1 MSRRRQPDI
10 DELLDRAFEAISEG
24 DRETATRLAGQ
35 VLAVDQN
42 NADAEDLLAAPV
54 DQGEIRRLTIM
65 FADVVDSTVLSTRVE
80 PEVYRTVVGRYQS
93 LVSTAVKRYEGHIA
107 STKGDGLLAV
117 FGHPIAHENDVQ
129 RAVQAGLDITR
140 DVARLNEQARR
151 KFGVGVQVR
160 VGIHRGV
167 VYLDIMQDDV
177 YGFAANFTARISGLA
192 DPNTVAVSEAVARL
206 IGQLFELE
214 ERPPR
219 TVKGVDGPV
228 PYYLVLAE
236 RSVTTYPLGPLI
248 GRQEE
253 LAHLETTWPLAAAG
267 ALSTPGVVLRG
278 EAGIGK
284 SRLAGAT
291 AALARDT
298 GAIIL
303 ELSGSPLHTDVG
315 LHPVRRLLERRC
327 GIERTSY
334 AAERLRYLGAELERV
349 GLDPAELIPLLAP
362 VLGIA
367 PESGYV
373 PVDAD
378 GRILFENI
386 ISAVEKY
393 LRACMS
399 SGPALV
405 LAEDMHWFD
414 EDTIEVVQALL
425 NTHTGSELILMTGRD
440 EAPLPGG
447 ELVTEFR
454 LSPLTAEETDE
465 LIVALHPGITA
476 SSRKAVR
483 HRCDGVPLFIEEI
496 VAKVK
501 AERSAAEP
509 ERVPD
514 TLYEALFARLQ
525 STKEASQVIEA
536 AATIGSHADS
546 GLLRSVVKLSEPR
559 LDAVIGQLID
569 GRILEA
575 EGNGWRF
582 RHELLREVAAELS
595 PPSARRKLHSRI
607 ADAIAALAADSNPDW
622 VAAAQHYT
630 NAERYLEAAHA
641 YQHASDGA
649 RRRGAL
655 NEARSHLSAA
665 ISQVEHHQPGAE
677 RNHAEVAM
685 RLRHG
690 LMIYA
695 AEGVASTAAAAEF
708 ERCLELTG
716 VDFTDDMFA
725 TLVAL
730 YAYYAMRADL
740 IRVEQ
745 LLESLRA
752 TLDGGREW
760 FRAYNTGGFGML
772 AWYRGEFRPA
782 ITTLEEAAAV
792 RDDEGAPEVDAVWF
806 MPNEG
811 TASIYTHLAL
821 ARYIRGDLAGAEKEL
836 DRAVRRCDEV
846 DFPQGA
852 FSLGYAKQMEFLIRI
867 EAGQLTE
874 AAAAAGTLTALGEQH
889 GFDSL
894 TFAGMVQQATVAA
907 LLALAEGAEPADLA
921 GHIETLS
928 GFLSAWRDLG
938 AVALITYYDAVLVRL
953 LLAAGRDTEARTH
966 IDVGLALSE
975 ESGMRFHN
983 AELLRLRAR
992 LHDSCDGRRSDLS
1005 AALELA
1011 REQGATIYELRCA
1024 LDIFELDGNGGRDV
1038 LAQAVNGFPAQ
1049 SGWPL
1054 LAHARKLIE

>member
-1 MSRRRQPDI
+1 MNRRHQPDI
-10 DELLDRAFEAISEG
+10 DELLDRAFQAISHG
-24 DRETATRLAGQ
+24 DRETAARLAGQ
-35 VLAVDQN
+35 VLAADQF

-93 LVSTAVKRYEGHIA
+93 LVSAAVRRYEGHIA

-117 FGHPIAHENDVQ
+117 FGHPVAHENDVQ

-151 KFGVGVQVR
+151 KFGVGIQVR

-167 VYLDIMQDDV
+167 VYLDIAQDDV

-192 DPNTVAVSEAVARL
+192 DPNTVAVSEAVTRL
-206 IGQLFELE
+206 VGHLFELQ

-219 TVKGVDGPV
+219 PVKGVDGPV
-228 PYYLVLAE
+228 PSFLVTAE
-236 RSVTTYPLGPLI
+236 RSSTTYPLGPMV
-248 GRQEE
+248 GRQQE
-253 LAHLETTWPLAAAG
+253 LAHLHAAWPQAVAG
-267 ALSTPGVVLRG
+267 VLTTPGVALRG

-284 SRLAGAT
+284 SRLA
-291 AALARDT
+291 AAIAAVARET
-298 GAIIL
+298 SAVVL
-303 ELSGSPLHTDVG
+303 ELTGSPLHTDVG

-349 GLDPAELIPLLAP
+349 ELDPGSQIPLLAP

-373 PVDAD
+373 AVDAD

-386 ISAVEKY
+386 ISAVGDY
-393 LRACMS
+393 LRAVMR

-414 EDTIEVVQALL
+414 EDTIEVVQGLL
-425 NTHTGSELILMTGRD
+425 TSHRGHELIVMTGRD
-440 EAPLPGG
+440 EAPLPTGT
-447 ELVTEFR
+447 LVTEFQ
-454 LSPLTAEETDE
+454 LCPLTAQETDE
-465 LIVALHPGITA
+465 LIVALHPGITD
-476 SSRKAVR
+476 RGRRAVR
-483 HRCDGVPLFIEEI
+483 HRCDGVPLYIEEV
-496 VAKVK
+496 VAKVR

-525 STKEASQVIEA
+525 STKEAAEVVEA
-536 AATIGSHADS
+536 AATIGSHIDA
-546 GLLRSVVKLSEPR
+546 GLLRAVLTMDEAR
-559 LDAVIGQLID
+559 GTDAIGQLVA
-569 GRILEA
+569 GRILVA
-575 EGNGWRF
+575 EGDGWRF

-595 PPSARRKLHSRI
+595 PPSVRRRLHSRV
-607 ADAIAALAADSNPDW
+607 ADAIAAAPASNPDW
-622 VAAAQHYT
+622 VAAARHYT
-630 NAERYLEAAHA
+630 QAQRYLEAAEA
-641 YQHASDGA
+641 CRHASDSA

-655 NEARSHLSAA
+655 NEARSHLVAG
-665 ISQVEHHQPGAE
+665 ITQLDHHPPGVE
-677 RNHAEVAM
+677 RNHVEVAM
-685 RLRHG
+685 RLRLG
-690 LMIYA
+690 LLIYA
-695 AEGVASTAAAAEF
+695 AEGVASAAAAAEF

-725 TLVAL
+725 TLVSL

-740 IRVEQ
+740 TRVEQ

-752 TLDGGREW
+752 TLDGRREW
-760 FRAYNTGGFGML
+760 FRAYNTAGFGML
-772 AWYRGEFRPA
+772 AWYRGEFGAA
-782 ITTLEEAAAV
+782 IARLEEAAAA
-792 RDDEGAPEVDAVWF
+792 RSDDNAPEVDAVWF

-821 ARYIRGDLAGAEKEL
+821 ARYIVGDLAGAEAEL
-836 DRAVRRCDEV
+836 ARTARRCDEV

-852 FSLGYAKQMEFLIRI
+852 FSLGYAKQMEFLIRL
-867 EAGQLTE
+867 EAGQLDQ
-874 AAAAAGTLTALGEQH
+874 AAAVAGELTALGAQH

-894 TFAGMVQQATVAA
+894 TLVGAAQQATAAA
-907 LLALAEGAEPADLA
+907 LVALADAAEPAALEH
-921 GHIETLS
+921 HIETLT
-928 GFLSAWRDLG
+928 GYLAMWRQLG
-938 AVALITYYDAVLVRL
+938 AVALITYYDAVLARL
-953 LLAAGRDTEARTH
+953 LLAAGRLVEARTH
-966 IDVGLALSE
+966 IDTGLRLADE
-975 ESGMRFHN
+975 TGMRFHS

-992 LHDSCDGRRSDLS
+992 LHDTPQDRAD
-1005 AALELA
+1005 ALWVALDLA
-1011 REQGATIYELRCA
+1011 RHQGALVYQLRCA
-1024 LDIFELDGNGGRDV
+1024 VDLVEYDCPDARAV
-1038 LAQAVNGFPAQ
+1038 LATTVDDFPTQ
-1049 SGWPL
+1049 SEWPL
-1054 LAHARKLIE
+1054 LAHARTLIG